1 VPWSPK
7 NSRALN
13 SRKIKPTTVSHG
25 IRTGVRLSEIKRAAE
40 EQCVE
45 LSFEADQRWRRDDV
59 RCQTIPNVSCGDC
72 NIAGNLINPMLFPP
86 FIMARC
92 RDQSPTSIKRKFDI
106 TRFDC
111 IPVWSVFCWYSYL
124 ALMAALASE
133 ADWMFIPECPPEKGW
148 EDVLCKKLAQV

>member
-1 VPWSPK
+1 MVVV
-7 NSRALN
+7 
-13 SRKIKPTTVSHG
+13 TVSHG

-40 EQCVE
+40 EQCLE

-72 NIAGNLINPMLFPP
+72 DIAGNSIYPCSINPMLFPL
-86 FIMARC
+86 FIVARG
-92 RDQSPTSIKRKFDI
+92 RDQSPTSKKRKFDI

-111 IPVWSVFCWYSYL
+111 IPVWSVCCWYSYL